1 MQYSIVHYRDNI
13 KSVGLCYSPVK
24 ISSLQMKSLIA
35 VLMFAGVA
43 LAAPGGYTGL
53 GGVYKNMNQDADYM
67 HHAKSAAKMA
77 INLFDDESLTD
88 TEEVRP
94 ARKAVY
100 VPTFFTSVPQETVQP
115 QTTRFSRNANNAQ
128 VRSLEI
134 QFQESP

>member
-1 MQYSIVHYRDNI
+1 
-13 KSVGLCYSPVK
+13 
-24 ISSLQMKSLIA
+24 MKSLIA

-100 VPTFFTSVPQETVQP
+100 VPTFFTGVPQTELHPVAAAHVDSQRFQRDANVSTYLFPNCQARVQVP
-115 QTTRFSRNANNAQ
+115 NPLSQ
-128 VRSLEI
+128 
-134 QFQESP
+134 

>member
-1 MQYSIVHYRDNI
+1 M
-13 KSVGLCYSPVK
+13 K